1 MAQYKVIAL
10 SVGGKGNKIF
20 NSGDTVTELNFPE
33 GNAAKLVE
41 EGFLEPIDA
50 PEPTVELPAKEVVP
64 VALDAEIKVDEA
76 PVAPEAEAP
85 SEDAPE
91 PTVEETK
98 AEVKPEPTVKKK
110 K

>member
-1 MAQYKVIAL
+1 MANYKIIAL

-20 NSGDTVTELNFPE
+20 NSGDIVTELNFPE
-33 GNAAKLVE
+33 GNAAKLVD

-50 PEPTVELPAKEVVP
+50 PEPTVELPAM
-64 VALDAEIKVDEA
+64 EIAAVDES
-76 PVAPEAEAP
+76 PVAPEADAL

-91 PTVEETK
+91 PTVEDK
-98 AEVKPEPTVKKK
+98 AKPEPTGKKK

>member
-1 MAQYKVIAL
+1 MANYKVIAL

-20 NSGDTVTELNFPE
+20 NSGDIVTELNFPE
-33 GNAAKLVE
+33 GNAAKLVD

-50 PEPTVELPAKEVVP
+50 PEPTVELPAKEIVP
-64 VALDAEIKVDEA
+64 VDEVPVDEV
-76 PVAPEAEAP
+76 PVAPEADAP

-91 PTVEETK
+91 PTVEEK
-98 AEVKPEPTVKKK
+98 AKPEPTVKKK

>member
-1 MAQYKVIAL
+1 MPNYKVIAL

-20 NSGDTVTELNFPE
+20 NSGDIVTELNFPE
-33 GNAAKLVE
+33 GNAVKLVE
-41 EGFLEPIDA
+41 EGFLELIDA
-50 PEPTVELPAKEVVP
+50 PEPTVELPAKEI
-64 VALDAEIKVDEA
+64 EIVDEA
-76 PVAPEAEAP
+76 QVAPETDAP

-91 PTVEETK
+91 PTVETNEATETK

>member
-1 MAQYKVIAL
+1 MANYKVIAL

-20 NSGDTVTELNFPE
+20 NSGDIVTELNFPE

-50 PEPTVELPAKEVVP
+50 PEPTVELPAKEI
-64 VALDAEIKVDEA
+64 EIVDEA
-76 PVAPEAEAP
+76 QVAPEADAP

-91 PTVEETK
+91 PTVEGK
-98 AEVKPEPTVKKK
+98 AKPEPTGKKK

>member
-1 MAQYKVIAL
+1 MANYKVIAL

-41 EGFLEPIDA
+41 EGFLELIPSEET
-50 PEPTVELPAKEVVP
+50 PEPTVELPATEIEVV
-64 VALDAEIKVDEA
+64 DEV
-76 PVAPEAEAP
+76 PVAPEAETKA
-85 SEDAPE
+85 EETPE
-91 PTVEETK
+91 PTVET
-98 AEVKPEPTVKKK
+98 KPEPKKK

>member
-64 VALDAEIKVDEA
+64 VDEA
-76 PVAPEAEAP
+76 PVAPEADAP
-85 SEDAPE
+85 IEDAPE
-91 PTVEETK
+91 PTVEE
-98 AEVKPEPTVKKK
+98 AVKPEPTVKKK

>member
-1 MAQYKVIAL
+1 MPNYKVIAL

-41 EGFLEPIDA
+41 EGFLELLDA
-50 PEPTVELPAKEVVP
+50 PEPTVELPATEIEVV
-64 VALDAEIKVDEA
+64 DEV
-76 PVAPEAEAP
+76 PVAPEAETKA
-85 SEDAPE
+85 EETPE
-91 PTVEETK
+91 PTVET
-98 AEVKPEPTVKKK
+98 KPEPKKK